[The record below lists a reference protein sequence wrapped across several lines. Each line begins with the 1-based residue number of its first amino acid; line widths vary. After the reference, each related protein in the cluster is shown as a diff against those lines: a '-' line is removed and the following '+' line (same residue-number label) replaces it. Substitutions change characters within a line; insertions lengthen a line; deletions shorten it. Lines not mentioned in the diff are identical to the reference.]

1 MRYDIA
7 RTINELLYTTTW
19 INLTNTIVSK
29 RSQMQKVHT
38 FVWFQIYK
46 EFLKKAKLVAGDK
59 HSNVLFLG
67 QQLFFFVVIL
77 WAMCLEQK
85 FIL

>member
-1 MRYDIA
+1 
-7 RTINELLYTTTW
+7 
-19 INLTNTIVSK
+19 
-29 RSQMQKVHT
+29 MQKVHT